1 MAKKKWNG
9 FDPDKR
15 INPNDFV
22 VRNGEVLNKE
32 WYMANKEINMFDLNE
47 LCVMAYEN
55 ASKRE
60 AKDGKVSTE
69 TRKMLKHCATEVVES
84 AEAYNSMVDGV
95 ANKEIFASELADIV
109 CCVLII
115 AGKEN
120 IDMEYALTACM
131 EKNYKR
137 AIGEGDK

>member
-1 MAKKKWNG
+1 
-9 FDPDKR
+9 
-15 INPNDFV
+15 
-22 VRNGEVLNKE
+22 
-32 WYMANKEINMFDLNE
+32 MFDLNE

-55 ASKRE
+55 AEKRE

-69 TRKMLKHCATEVVES
+69 TRLMLKHTATEVVEA

-109 CCVLII
+109 CCVRII

-120 IDMEYALTACM
+120 IDMEMALTLCM

-137 AIGEGDK
+137 AIGKGDK

>member
-1 MAKKKWNG
+1 
-9 FDPDKR
+9 
-15 INPNDFV
+15 
-22 VRNGEVLNKE
+22 
-32 WYMANKEINMFDLNE
+32 MFDLNE

-55 ASKRE
+55 AEKRE
-60 AKDGKVSTE
+60 AKDGKVSTD
-69 TRKMLKHCATEVVES
+69 TMQMLKHTATEVVE
-84 AEAYNSMVDGV
+84 ATEAYNSMVDGV
-95 ANKEIFASELADIV
+95 ANKEIFASELADII

-120 IDMEYALTACM
+120 IVMEYALTTCM

>member
-1 MAKKKWNG
+1 
-9 FDPDKR
+9 
-15 INPNDFV
+15 
-22 VRNGEVLNKE
+22 
-32 WYMANKEINMFDLNE
+32 MFNLNE
-47 LCVMAYEN
+47 LCQMAYEN

-60 AKDGKVSTE
+60 AKDGKVSTD
-69 TRKMLKHCATEVVES
+69 TRKMLKHTATEVVE
-84 AEAYNSMVDGV
+84 AVEAYKNYNDIESAQDKKG
-95 ANKEIFASELADIV
+95 FASELADIV

-120 IDMEYALTACM
+120 IDMEYALTECM

>member
-1 MAKKKWNG
+1 
-9 FDPDKR
+9 
-15 INPNDFV
+15 
-22 VRNGEVLNKE
+22 
-32 WYMANKEINMFDLNE
+32 MFNLNE

-55 ASKRE
+55 AAKRE

-69 TRKMLKHCATEVVES
+69 TMQMLKHTATEVVE
-84 AEAYNSMVDGV
+84 ATEAYQDYFYNDSDFDDKK
-95 ANKEIFASELADIV
+95 ADFASELADII

>member
-1 MAKKKWNG
+1 
-9 FDPDKR
+9 
-15 INPNDFV
+15 
-22 VRNGEVLNKE
+22 
-32 WYMANKEINMFDLNE
+32 MFDLNE

-55 ASKRE
+55 AEKRE
-60 AKDGKVSTE
+60 AKDGKVSTD
-69 TRKMLKHCATEVVES
+69 TMQMLKHTATEVIETAES
-84 AEAYNSMVDGV
+84 FVSYRNIKNLADNLDAKDLDEKWESQEEPDACEEYYQK
-95 ANKEIFASELADIV
+95 ARKQFASELADIV

-120 IDMEYALTACM
+120 IDMEMALTLCM

>member
-1 MAKKKWNG
+1 
-9 FDPDKR
+9 
-15 INPNDFV
+15 
-22 VRNGEVLNKE
+22 
-32 WYMANKEINMFDLNE
+32 MFNLNE

-55 ASKRE
+55 AAKRE
-60 AKDGKVSTE
+60 AKDGKVSTD
-69 TRKMLKHCATEVVES
+69 TMKMLKHTATEVVE
-84 AEAYNSMVDGV
+84 ATEAYTDYEYVD
-95 ANKEIFASELADIV
+95 KSQYKRIFASELADIV

>member
-1 MAKKKWNG
+1 MLKL
-9 FDPDKR
+9 
-15 INPNDFV
+15 ND
-22 VRNGEVLNKE
+22 
-32 WYMANKEINMFDLNE
+32 

-55 ASKRE
+55 AKKRE
-60 AKDGKVSTE
+60 AKDGKVSTN
-69 TRKMLKHCATEVVES
+69 TRLMLKHTATEVVES

-95 ANKEIFASELADIV
+95 ANKEIFASELADII
-109 CCVLII
+109 CCVFII

-120 IDMEYALTACM
+120 IDMEYAITACM